1 MKLFKNI
8 LNSVKPHFGEGGK
21 LEKLYPAYDAFETFL
36 FVPDHTSHSGAHMR
50 DAIDLKRTMFTV
62 VLALIPALIFGMWNV
77 GYQHFIALGLTE
89 PDCVESLIYGAIKV
103 LPMIA
108 VSYGVGLGIEFA
120 FAISRGHSVNEGY
133 LVTGLLIPMIMP
145 ADLPLWMLAV
155 AVVFAVVIGKE
166 VFGGTGMNILN
177 PALTA
182 RAFLFF
188 AYPTMMS
195 GDKVWVSIPSAIK
208 KTVGDTKETI
218 IQIKNNCGHIEC
230 SDYVEKLTNQLP
242 VDGLSGATPL
252 ANAIEGGVSAIPSIM
267 ESFIGIIPGSVA
279 ETSGVAILLG
289 AALLLISGIASW
301 RVMTGMFLGGYAM
314 GLIFNAFA
322 VNPFMEVPAI
332 QQIVMGGFLFG
343 MVFMATDPVSAAQTN
358 KGKWIYGFLTGLLA
372 ILIRVVNPAYPEGV
386 MMAIL
391 FMNVMAPLV
400 DHYVVAANISR
411 RMKRVK
417 TA

>member
-8 LNSVKPHFGEGGK
+8 LNSVKPHFEKGGK

-36 FVPDHTSHSGAHMR
+36 FVPDHTSHSGAHIR
-50 DAIDLKRTMFTV
+50 DSIDLKRTMFTV

-77 GYQHFIALGLTE
+77 GYQHYFLALGISD
-89 PDCVESLIYGAIKV
+89 PDCIESLIYGATKV

-145 ADLPLWMLAV
+145 ADVPLWMLAV

-195 GDKVWVSIPSAIK
+195 GDKVWISLGGK
-208 KTVGDTKETI
+208 QT
-218 IQIKNNCGHIEC
+218 
-230 SDYVEKLTNQLP
+230 
-242 VDGLSGATPL
+242 VDGFSGATPL
-252 ANAIEGGVSAIPSIM
+252 ANAIEGGVNAIPSIM
-267 ESFIGIIPGSVA
+267 DSFIGIIPGSVA
-279 ETSGVAILLG
+279 ETSGLAILLG
-289 AALLLISGIASW
+289 AILLLISGIASW
-301 RVMTGMFLGGYAM
+301 RIMLSMFLGGYTM
-314 GLIFNAFA
+314 GLIFNGFA
-322 VNPFMEVPAI
+322 DSAENLYMAVPAI
-332 QQIVMGGFLFG
+332 HQIVMGGFLFG

-358 KGKWIYGFLTGLLA
+358 TGKWIYGFLTGLLC

-400 DHYVVAANISR
+400 DHYVVSANINR
-411 RMKRVK
+411 RMKRLK
-417 TA
+417 TT